1 MTRKRFHR
9 FLRGSLALMLV
20 CVGARF
26 GLAADVRH
34 VGSNPDTGGSQ
45 AVVVT
50 GSALAHTAQFFPV
63 DGGGNLV
70 GKGNAS
76 VQIEQALEN
85 VDAALREA
93 GSSLDK
99 AVRLNVSVRG
109 PEVAAAVKSAVTKR
123 FPTAKPS
130 VAPVAGAFHD
140 ADILVAIDAIAP
152 TPRDSDSIVLLRSST
167 LAGASGTN
175 HVAILPKGPRVYISG
190 RAAREGNLA
199 QATWATMEQIK
210 ATLDF
215 LGLGLEDVV
224 HVKSFA
230 QPIGERAKS
239 EEQIV
244 KFFGGNAPP
253 MVFVEWTSSNPIEI
267 EVIARIGGTSENV
280 IEHLTPTGERASPVF
295 SRIARLY
302 HPSTIYTS
310 GLYGRDGGSGS
321 EQIHDIY
328 ASLMGI
334 LRRTGSDLDH
344 LAKATYYPSDND
356 PSTKLNEIRPEYYDP
371 KRPPAASKALVA
383 GTGLKGRTLTLDI
396 IAVPVK

>member
-1 MTRKRFHR
+1 MTRKRSDR
-9 FLRGSLALMLV
+9 VVNSSLGLILAYIWV
-20 CVGARF
+20 AVGT
-26 GLAADVRH
+26 AADVRH

-63 DGGGNLV
+63 DGGGKLV

-76 VQIEQALEN
+76 AQIEQVLEN

-93 GSSLDK
+93 GSGLDK

-109 PEVAAAVKSAVTKR
+109 PEVTAAVKRAIAKR
-123 FPTAKPS
+123 FPTAKPT
-130 VAPVAGAFHD
+130 VAPVAGAFHN

-152 TPRDSDSIVLLRSST
+152 TPRDPDSIVLLRAST
-167 LAGASGTN
+167 LSGATGTN

-190 RAAREGNLA
+190 RAAREGDLA

-210 ATLDF
+210 ATLEF

-230 QPIGERAKS
+230 QPIGDRAKS

-253 MVFVEWTSSNPIEI
+253 MVFVEWTSRNPVEI
-267 EVIARIGGTSENV
+267 EVIARTGGTSENA
-280 IEHLTPTGERASPVF
+280 IGYSTPTGERASPVF
-295 SRIARLY
+295 SRIARLD

-310 GLYGRDGGSGS
+310 GLYGRAGGNGS

-334 LRRTGSDLDH
+334 LQRTGSDLDH

-383 GTGLKGRTLTLDI
+383 GTGVQGRTLTLDI
-396 IAVPVK
+396 IAVPTK